1 MFQKHR
7 KHIETYEH
15 TFSSQFSEKNLE
27 NNIKNKLSP
36 AYKFLIEHYAP
47 QNTTIAWDK
56 IYIGANDS
64 AIEEKKDC
72 LI

>member
-1 MFQKHR
+1 MNILFRHNSAK
-7 KHIETYEH
+7 
-15 TFSSQFSEKNLE
+15 KNLE
-27 NNIKNKLSP
+27 NNIKNQLSP

-56 IYIGANDS
+56 IYICANDT
-64 AIEEKKDC
+64 AIEEKKDR